1 MLALCHGVAVA
12 VGDGVDPF
20 VEAGGSFE
28 PVLPPGLRVDA
39 GREVEQGVAFADMAG
54 FDPANDLPLREPPSE
69 VLRRIG
75 GWPAA
80 ACEL

>member
-1 MLALCHGVAVA
+1 MLTLRHGVAVE
-12 VGDGVDPF
+12 VGDGVHSF
-20 VEAGGSFE
+20 VGAGGSFK
-28 PVLPPGLRVDA
+28 PVFPPVVWVDA
-39 GREVEQGVAFADMAG
+39 GCEVEQGVAFADMAG